1 MIYRGFKITANAPD
15 FHYFEVRE
23 DGSIGDFIDNGGLNG
38 DYEFDIAE
46 LEYPTDDP
54 DDEQWD
60 MVDGGYDTFEQA
72 RAGVDALIERQTTI
86 QSEAGN

>member
-1 MIYRGFKITANAPD
+1 MIYRGYKITANAPD

-46 LEYPTDDP
+46 CTYEAVDP
-54 DDEQWD
+54 DDSDWE

-72 RAGVDALIERQTTI
+72 KRAVDALIVHKTTFHG
-86 QSEAGN
+86 EEGN